1 MKFNVPSK
9 TFYNAASAVIKVINP
24 KSPMTILANFLLTLK
39 ENELTISGSDIEN
52 SVSAHIPVTDTEG
65 NGGVCVD
72 AKRLVELLK
81 EIPDQGIDWTFYREN
96 TEGEYALGSQ
106 GINVTDDMAFDF
118 KVITSQGC
126 DRIARAAFDFAD
138 KNGKT
143 RVTAVTKANTRLKAA
158 PEAYTAKTDFIDK
171 SELSTKTLDKSTI
184 KP

>member
-81 EIPDQGIDWTFYREN
+81 EIPDQGIEVSL
-96 TEGEYALGSQ
+96 E
-106 GINVTDDMAFDF
+106 
-118 KVITSQGC
+118 
-126 DRIARAAFDFAD
+126 
-138 KNGKT
+138 NGK
-143 RVTAVTKANTRLKAA
+143 A
-158 PEAYTAKTDFIDK
+158 
-171 SELSTKTLDKSTI
+171 TI
-184 KP
+184 KYSSGA